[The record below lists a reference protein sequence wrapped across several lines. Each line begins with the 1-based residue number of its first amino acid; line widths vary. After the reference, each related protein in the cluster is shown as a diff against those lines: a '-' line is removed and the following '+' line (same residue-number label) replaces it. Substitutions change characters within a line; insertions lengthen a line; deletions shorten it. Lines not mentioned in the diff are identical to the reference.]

1 MKIGGGSMKKGILSI
16 TALAVVLLISFT
28 SLTVKPAATA
38 TEKKPAVTV
47 SEEKVLGAL
56 FLNMLNHSFV
66 YNGAFESVYEMTACS
81 EVALLDK
88 AEDGYIKQSLI
99 AAYLYNMYGVE
110 NADFA
115 AVTKDFPQRENYVYV
130 IPRGFSVYKHSAP
143 VITENEDG
151 SYTVVTDVEISAH
164 DSDTETAKAT
174 TLFVKNE
181 NSAFGFNII
190 SSNISVG
197 YSI

>member
-1 MKIGGGSMKKGILSI
+1 MKKGILSI

-28 SLTVKPAATA
+28 SLTVKPAANA
-38 TEKKPAVTV
+38 TEKKPAVAV
-47 SEEKVLGAL
+47 SEEKALGAR
-56 FLNMLNHSFV
+56 FLNMLNHNFV
-66 YNGAFESVYEMTACS
+66 YNDAFESVYEMTACS

-99 AAYLYNMYGVE
+99 AGYLYNMYGVE

-151 SYTVVTDVEISAH
+151 SYTVVTDVEISSH
-164 DSDTETAKAT
+164 DSDAENAKAT

-190 SSNISVG
+190 SSDISAAG
-197 YSI
+197 YNA

>member
-1 MKIGGGSMKKGILSI
+1 MKKGILSI

-28 SLTVKPAATA
+28 SLTVKPAANA

-47 SEEKVLGAL
+47 SEERVLGAR
-56 FLNMLNHSFV
+56 FLNMLNHNFV
-66 YNGAFESVYEMTACS
+66 YNNEFESVYEMTACS

-99 AAYLYNMYGVE
+99 AGYLYNMYGVE
-110 NADFA
+110 NTDFV

-151 SYTVVTDVEISAH
+151 SYTVVTDVEISSH
-164 DSDTETAKAT
+164 DSDVETAKAT

-190 SSNISVG
+190 SSDISAIG
-197 YSI
+197 YNA

>member
-1 MKIGGGSMKKGILSI
+1 MKKGILSI

-28 SLTVKPAATA
+28 SLTVKPAANA

-47 SEEKVLGAL
+47 SEEKVLGAR
-56 FLNMLNHSFV
+56 FLNMLNHNFV
-66 YNGAFESVYEMTACS
+66 YNGEFESVYEMTACS

-99 AAYLYNMYGVE
+99 AGYLYNMYGVE
-110 NADFA
+110 NVDFA
-115 AVTKDFPQRENYVYV
+115 AVTKDFPQREGYVYV
-130 IPRGFSVYKHSAP
+130 IPRGFSVYKHSTP

-151 SYTVVTDVEISAH
+151 SYTVVTDVEISSH
-164 DSDTETAKAT
+164 DSDVETAKAT

-190 SSNISVG
+190 SSDISAVG
-197 YSI
+197 YNA

>member
-1 MKIGGGSMKKGILSI
+1 MKKGILSI

-28 SLTVKPAATA
+28 SLTVKPAANA
-38 TEKKPAVTV
+38 TEKKPAVAV
-47 SEEKVLGAL
+47 SEEKALGAR
-56 FLNMLNHSFV
+56 FLNMLNHNFV
-66 YNGAFESVYEMTACS
+66 YNDAFESVYEMTACS

-99 AAYLYNMYGVE
+99 ADYLYNMYGVE

-151 SYTVVTDVEISAH
+151 SYTVVTDVEISSH
-164 DSDTETAKAT
+164 DSDAETAKAT

-190 SSNISVG
+190 SSDISAVG
-197 YSI
+197 YNA

>member
-1 MKIGGGSMKKGILSI
+1 MKKGILSI

-28 SLTVKPAATA
+28 SLTVKPAANA

-47 SEEKVLGAL
+47 SEEKALGAR
-56 FLNMLNHSFV
+56 FLNMLNHNFV
-66 YNGAFESVYEMTACS
+66 YNDAFESVYEMTACS

-99 AAYLYNMYGVE
+99 AGYLYNMYGVE

-151 SYTVVTDVEISAH
+151 SYTVVTDVEISSH
-164 DSDTETAKAT
+164 DSDAETAKTT

-190 SSNISVG
+190 SSDISAIG
-197 YSI
+197 YNA

>member
-1 MKIGGGSMKKGILSI
+1 MKKGILSI

-28 SLTVKPAATA
+28 SLTVKPAANA
-38 TEKKPAVTV
+38 TEEKHAVAV
-47 SEEKVLGAL
+47 SEEKALGAR
-56 FLNMLNHSFV
+56 FLNMLNHNFV
-66 YNGAFESVYEMTACS
+66 YNDAFESVYEMTACS

-99 AAYLYNMYGVE
+99 AGYLYNMYGVE

-151 SYTVVTDVEISAH
+151 SYTVVTDVEISSH
-164 DSDTETAKAT
+164 DSDVETAKAT

-190 SSNISVG
+190 SSDISAIG
-197 YSI
+197 YNA

>member
-1 MKIGGGSMKKGILSI
+1 MKKGILSI

-28 SLTVKPAATA
+28 SLTVKPAANA

-47 SEEKVLGAL
+47 SEERVLGAR
-56 FLNMLNHSFV
+56 FLNMLNHNFV
-66 YNGAFESVYEMTACS
+66 YNNEFESVYEMTACS
-81 EVALLDK
+81 EVAPLDK

-99 AAYLYNMYGVE
+99 AGYLYNMYGVE

-151 SYTVVTDVEISAH
+151 SYTVVTDVEISSH
-164 DSDTETAKAT
+164 DSDAETAKAT

-190 SSNISVG
+190 SSDISAIG
-197 YSI
+197 YNA

>member
-1 MKIGGGSMKKGILSI
+1 MKKGILSI

-28 SLTVKPAATA
+28 SLTVKPAANA
-38 TEKKPAVTV
+38 TEKKPAVAV
-47 SEEKVLGAL
+47 SEEKALGAR
-56 FLNMLNHSFV
+56 FLNMLNHNFV
-66 YNGAFESVYEMTACS
+66 YNDAFESVYEMTACS

-99 AAYLYNMYGVE
+99 AGYLYNMYGVE

-151 SYTVVTDVEISAH
+151 SYTVVTDVEISSH
-164 DSDTETAKAT
+164 DSDAETAKAT

-190 SSNISVG
+190 SSDISAVG
-197 YSI
+197 YNA

>member
-1 MKIGGGSMKKGILSI
+1 MKKGILSI

-28 SLTVKPAATA
+28 SLTVNPAANA

-47 SEEKVLGAL
+47 SEEKALGAR
-56 FLNMLNHSFV
+56 FLNMLNHNFV
-66 YNGAFESVYEMTACS
+66 YNDAFESVYEMTACS

-99 AAYLYNMYGVE
+99 AGYLYNMYGVE

-115 AVTKDFPQRENYVYV
+115 TVTKDFPQRENYVYV

-151 SYTVVTDVEISAH
+151 SYTVVTDVEISSH
-164 DSDTETAKAT
+164 DSDAETAKAT

-190 SSNISVG
+190 SSDISAIG
-197 YSI
+197 YNA

>member
-1 MKIGGGSMKKGILSI
+1 MKKGILSI

-28 SLTVKPAATA
+28 SLTVKPAANA

-47 SEEKVLGAL
+47 SEEKALGAR
-56 FLNMLNHSFV
+56 FLNMLNHNFV
-66 YNGAFESVYEMTACS
+66 YNDAFESVYEMTACS

-99 AAYLYNMYGVE
+99 AGYLYNMYGVE

-151 SYTVVTDVEISAH
+151 SYIVVTDVEISSH
-164 DSDTETAKAT
+164 DSDAENAKAT

-190 SSNISVG
+190 SSDISAIG
-197 YSI
+197 YNA

>member
-1 MKIGGGSMKKGILSI
+1 MKKGILSI

-28 SLTVKPAATA
+28 SLTVKPAANA

-47 SEEKVLGAL
+47 SEERVLGAR
-56 FLNMLNHSFV
+56 FLNMLNHNFV
-66 YNGAFESVYEMTACS
+66 YNNEFESVYEMTACS

-99 AAYLYNMYGVE
+99 AGYLYNMYGVE
-110 NADFA
+110 NIDFA

-151 SYTVVTDVEISAH
+151 SYTVVTDVEISSH
-164 DSDTETAKAT
+164 DSDVETAKAT

-190 SSNISVG
+190 SSDISAIG
-197 YSI
+197 YNA

>member
-1 MKIGGGSMKKGILSI
+1 MKKGILSI

-28 SLTVKPAATA
+28 SLTVKPAANA

-47 SEEKVLGAL
+47 SEERVLGAR
-56 FLNMLNHSFV
+56 FLNMLNHNFV
-66 YNGAFESVYEMTACS
+66 YNNEFESVYEMTACS

-88 AEDGYIKQSLI
+88 AGDGYIKQSLI
-99 AAYLYNMYGVE
+99 AGYLYNMYGVE
-110 NADFA
+110 NTDFA

-151 SYTVVTDVEISAH
+151 SYTVVTDVEISSH
-164 DSDTETAKAT
+164 DSDVETAKAT

-190 SSNISVG
+190 SSDISAIG
-197 YSI
+197 YNA

>member
-1 MKIGGGSMKKGILSI
+1 MKKGILSI

-28 SLTVKPAATA
+28 SLTVKPAANA

-47 SEEKVLGAL
+47 SEEKVLGAR
-56 FLNMLNHSFV
+56 FLNMLNHNFV
-66 YNGAFESVYEMTACS
+66 YNNEFESVYEMTACS

-99 AAYLYNMYGVE
+99 AGYLYNMYGVE

-130 IPRGFSVYKHSAP
+130 IPRGFSIYKHSAP

-151 SYTVVTDVEISAH
+151 SYTVVTDVEISSH
-164 DSDTETAKAT
+164 DSDAETAKAT

-190 SSNISVG
+190 SSDISAAG
-197 YSI
+197 YNA

>member
-1 MKIGGGSMKKGILSI
+1 MKKGILSI

-28 SLTVKPAATA
+28 SLTVNPAANA

-47 SEEKVLGAL
+47 SEEKALGAR
-56 FLNMLNHSFV
+56 FLNMLNHNFV
-66 YNGAFESVYEMTACS
+66 YNDAFESVYEMTACS

-99 AAYLYNMYGVE
+99 AGYLYNMYGVE

-115 AVTKDFPQRENYVYV
+115 TVTKDFPQRENYVYV

-151 SYTVVTDVEISAH
+151 SYTVVTDVEISSH
-164 DSDTETAKAT
+164 DSDVETAKAT

-190 SSNISVG
+190 SSDISAIG
-197 YSI
+197 YNA

>member
-1 MKIGGGSMKKGILSI
+1 MKKGILSI

-28 SLTVKPAATA
+28 SLTVKPAANA

-47 SEEKVLGAL
+47 SEEKALGAR
-56 FLNMLNHSFV
+56 FLNMLNHNFV
-66 YNGAFESVYEMTACS
+66 YNDAFESVYEMTACS

-99 AAYLYNMYGVE
+99 AGYLYNMYGVE
-110 NADFA
+110 NSDFA

-151 SYTVVTDVEISAH
+151 SYTVVTDVEISSH
-164 DSDTETAKAT
+164 DSDAENAKAT

-190 SSNISVG
+190 SSDISAIG
-197 YSI
+197 YNA

>member
-1 MKIGGGSMKKGILSI
+1 MKKGILSI

-28 SLTVKPAATA
+28 SLTVKPAANA

-47 SEEKVLGAL
+47 SEEKALGAR
-56 FLNMLNHSFV
+56 FLNMLNHNFV
-66 YNGAFESVYEMTACS
+66 YNDAFESVYEMTACS

-99 AAYLYNMYGVE
+99 AGYLYNMYGVE
-110 NADFA
+110 NTDFA

-151 SYTVVTDVEISAH
+151 SYTVVTDVEISSH
-164 DSDTETAKAT
+164 DSDVETAKAT

-190 SSNISVG
+190 SSDISAIG
-197 YSI
+197 YNA

>member
-1 MKIGGGSMKKGILSI
+1 MKKGILSI

-28 SLTVKPAATA
+28 SLTVKPAANA

-47 SEEKVLGAL
+47 SEEKALGAR
-56 FLNMLNHSFV
+56 FLNMLNHNFV
-66 YNGAFESVYEMTACS
+66 YNDAFESVYEMTACS

-99 AAYLYNMYGVE
+99 AGYLYNMYGVE

-151 SYTVVTDVEISAH
+151 SYTVVTDVEISSH
-164 DSDTETAKAT
+164 DSDAENAKAT

-190 SSNISVG
+190 SSDISAVG
-197 YSI
+197 YNA

>member
-1 MKIGGGSMKKGILSI
+1 MKKGILSI

-28 SLTVKPAATA
+28 SLTVKPAANA

-47 SEEKVLGAL
+47 SEERVLGAR
-56 FLNMLNHSFV
+56 FLNMLNHNFV
-66 YNGAFESVYEMTACS
+66 YNNEFESVYEMTACS

-99 AAYLYNMYGVE
+99 AGYLYNMYGVE
-110 NADFA
+110 NTDFA

-151 SYTVVTDVEISAH
+151 SYTVVTDVEISSH
-164 DSDTETAKAT
+164 DSDVETAKAT

-190 SSNISVG
+190 SSDISAIG
-197 YSI
+197 YNA

>member
-1 MKIGGGSMKKGILSI
+1 MKKGILSI

-28 SLTVKPAATA
+28 SLTVKPAANA

-47 SEEKVLGAL
+47 SEEKALGAR
-56 FLNMLNHSFV
+56 FLNMLNHNFV
-66 YNGAFESVYEMTACS
+66 YNDAFESVYEMTACS

-99 AAYLYNMYGVE
+99 AGYLYNMYGVE

-151 SYTVVTDVEISAH
+151 SYTIVTDVEISSH
-164 DSDTETAKAT
+164 DSDAETAKAT

-190 SSNISVG
+190 SSDISAIG
-197 YSI
+197 YNA

>member
-1 MKIGGGSMKKGILSI
+1 MKKGILSI

-28 SLTVKPAATA
+28 SLTVKPAANA

-47 SEEKVLGAL
+47 SEEKALGAR
-56 FLNMLNHSFV
+56 FLNMLNHNFV
-66 YNGAFESVYEMTACS
+66 YNDAFESVYEMTACS

-99 AAYLYNMYGVE
+99 AGYLYNMYGVE

-115 AVTKDFPQRENYVYV
+115 AVTKDFPQRKNYVYV

-151 SYTVVTDVEISAH
+151 SYTVVTDVEISSH
-164 DSDTETAKAT
+164 DSDAETAKAT

-190 SSNISVG
+190 SSDISAAG
-197 YSI
+197 YNA

>member
-1 MKIGGGSMKKGILSI
+1 MKKGILSI
-16 TALAVVLLISFT
+16 TALAVVLLIFFT
-28 SLTVKPAATA
+28 SLTVKPAANA

-47 SEEKVLGAL
+47 SEERVLGAR
-56 FLNMLNHSFV
+56 FLNMLNHNFV
-66 YNGAFESVYEMTACS
+66 YNNEFESVYEMTACS

-99 AAYLYNMYGVE
+99 AGYLYNMYGVE
-110 NADFA
+110 NTDFA

-151 SYTVVTDVEISAH
+151 SYTVVTDVEISSH
-164 DSDTETAKAT
+164 DSDVETAKAT

-190 SSNISVG
+190 SSDISAIG
-197 YSI
+197 YNA

>member
-1 MKIGGGSMKKGILSI
+1 MKKGILSI

-28 SLTVKPAATA
+28 SLTVKPAANA

-47 SEEKVLGAL
+47 SEEKVLGAR
-56 FLNMLNHSFV
+56 FLNMLNHNFV
-66 YNGAFESVYEMTACS
+66 YNDAFESVYEMTACS

-99 AAYLYNMYGVE
+99 AGYLYNMYGVE

-151 SYTVVTDVEISAH
+151 SYIVVTDVEISSH

-190 SSNISVG
+190 SSDISAAG
-197 YSI
+197 YNA

>member
-1 MKIGGGSMKKGILSI
+1 MKKGILSI

-28 SLTVKPAATA
+28 SLTVKPAANA

-47 SEEKVLGAL
+47 SEEKALGAR
-56 FLNMLNHSFV
+56 FLNMLNHNFV
-66 YNGAFESVYEMTACS
+66 YNDAFESVYEMTACS

-99 AAYLYNMYGVE
+99 AGYLYNMYGVE

-151 SYTVVTDVEISAH
+151 SYTVVTDVEISSH
-164 DSDTETAKAT
+164 DSDAETAKAT

-181 NSAFGFNII
+181 NSAFSFNII
-190 SSNISVG
+190 SSDISAIG
-197 YSI
+197 YNA

>member
-1 MKIGGGSMKKGILSI
+1 MKKGILNI

-28 SLTVKPAATA
+28 SLTVKPAANA
-38 TEKKPAVTV
+38 TEKKPAATV
-47 SEEKVLGAL
+47 SEEKVLGAR
-56 FLNMLNHSFV
+56 FLNMLNHNFV
-66 YNGAFESVYEMTACS
+66 YNNEFESVYEMTACS

-99 AAYLYNMYGVE
+99 AGYLYNMYGVE
-110 NADFA
+110 NVDFA

-143 VITENEDG
+143 VTTENEDG
-151 SYTVVTDVEISAH
+151 SYTVVTDVVISSH
-164 DSDTETAKAT
+164 DSDAETAKAT

-190 SSNISVG
+190 SSDISAAG
-197 YSI
+197 YNA

>member
-1 MKIGGGSMKKGILSI
+1 MKKGILSI

-28 SLTVKPAATA
+28 SLTVKPAANA

-47 SEEKVLGAL
+47 SEEKALGAR
-56 FLNMLNHSFV
+56 FLNMLNHNFV
-66 YNGAFESVYEMTACS
+66 YNDAFESVYEMTACS

-99 AAYLYNMYGVE
+99 VGYLYNMYGVE

-151 SYTVVTDVEISAH
+151 SYTVVTDVEISSH
-164 DSDTETAKAT
+164 DSDAETAKAT

-190 SSNISVG
+190 SSDISAVG
-197 YSI
+197 YNA

>member
-1 MKIGGGSMKKGILSI
+1 MKKGILSI

-28 SLTVKPAATA
+28 SLTVKPAANA

-47 SEEKVLGAL
+47 SEEKALGAR
-56 FLNMLNHSFV
+56 FLNMLNHNFV
-66 YNGAFESVYEMTACS
+66 YNDAFESVYEMTACS

-99 AAYLYNMYGVE
+99 AGYLYNMYGVE

-151 SYTVVTDVEISAH
+151 SYTVVTDVEISSH
-164 DSDTETAKAT
+164 DSDAETEKAT

-190 SSNISVG
+190 SSDISAIG
-197 YSI
+197 YNA

>member
-1 MKIGGGSMKKGILSI
+1 MKKGILSI

-28 SLTVKPAATA
+28 SLTVKPAANA

-47 SEEKVLGAL
+47 SEEKVLGAR
-56 FLNMLNHSFV
+56 FLNMLNHNFV
-66 YNGAFESVYEMTACS
+66 YNDAFESVYEMTACS

-99 AAYLYNMYGVE
+99 AGYLYNMYGVE

-151 SYTVVTDVEISAH
+151 SYTVVTDVEISSH
-164 DSDTETAKAT
+164 DSDVETAKAT

-190 SSNISVG
+190 SSDISAAG
-197 YSI
+197 YNA

>member
-1 MKIGGGSMKKGILSI
+1 MKKGILSI

-28 SLTVKPAATA
+28 SLTVKPAANA

-47 SEEKVLGAL
+47 SEERVLGAR
-56 FLNMLNHSFV
+56 FLNMLNHNFV
-66 YNGAFESVYEMTACS
+66 YNDAFESVYEMTACS

-99 AAYLYNMYGVE
+99 AGYLYNMYGVE

-151 SYTVVTDVEISAH
+151 SYTVVTDVEISSH
-164 DSDTETAKAT
+164 DSDAETAKAT

-190 SSNISVG
+190 SSDISAVG
-197 YSI
+197 YNA

>member
-1 MKIGGGSMKKGILSI
+1 MKKGILSI

-28 SLTVKPAATA
+28 SLTVKPAANA

-47 SEEKVLGAL
+47 SEERVLGAR
-56 FLNMLNHSFV
+56 FLNMLNHNFV
-66 YNGAFESVYEMTACS
+66 YNNEFESVYEMTACS

-99 AAYLYNMYGVE
+99 AGYIYNMYGVE
-110 NADFA
+110 NTDFA

-151 SYTVVTDVEISAH
+151 SYTVVTDVEISSH
-164 DSDTETAKAT
+164 DSDVETAKAT

-190 SSNISVG
+190 SSDISAIG
-197 YSI
+197 YNA

>member
-1 MKIGGGSMKKGILSI
+1 MKKGILSI

-28 SLTVKPAATA
+28 SLTVKPAANA

-47 SEEKVLGAL
+47 SEEKALGAR
-56 FLNMLNHSFV
+56 FLNMLNHNFV
-66 YNGAFESVYEMTACS
+66 YNDAFESVYEMTACS

-99 AAYLYNMYGVE
+99 AGYLYNMYGVE

-151 SYTVVTDVEISAH
+151 SYTVVTDVEISSH
-164 DSDTETAKAT
+164 DSDVETAKAT

-190 SSNISVG
+190 SSDISAIG
-197 YSI
+197 YNA

>member
-1 MKIGGGSMKKGILSI
+1 MKKGILSI

-28 SLTVKPAATA
+28 SLTVKPAANA

-47 SEEKVLGAL
+47 SEEKALGAR
-56 FLNMLNHSFV
+56 FLNMLNHNFV
-66 YNGAFESVYEMTACS
+66 YNDAFESVYEMTACS

-88 AEDGYIKQSLI
+88 AEDGYIKQSFI
-99 AAYLYNMYGVE
+99 AGYLYNMYGVE

-151 SYTVVTDVEISAH
+151 SYTVVTDVEISSH
-164 DSDTETAKAT
+164 DSDAETAKAT

-190 SSNISVG
+190 SSDISAAG
-197 YSI
+197 YNA

>member
-1 MKIGGGSMKKGILSI
+1 MKKGILSI

-28 SLTVKPAATA
+28 SLTVKPAANA

-47 SEEKVLGAL
+47 SEEKALGAR
-56 FLNMLNHSFV
+56 FLNMLNHNFV
-66 YNGAFESVYEMTACS
+66 YNDAFESVYEMTACS

-99 AAYLYNMYGVE
+99 AGYLYNMYGVE

-151 SYTVVTDVEISAH
+151 SYTVVTDVEISSH
-164 DSDTETAKAT
+164 DSDVETAKAT

-190 SSNISVG
+190 SSDISAAG
-197 YSI
+197 YNA

>member
-1 MKIGGGSMKKGILSI
+1 MKKGILSI

-28 SLTVKPAATA
+28 SLTVNPAANA

-47 SEEKVLGAL
+47 SEEKALGAR
-56 FLNMLNHSFV
+56 FLNMLNHNFV
-66 YNGAFESVYEMTACS
+66 YNDAFESVYEMTACS

-99 AAYLYNMYGVE
+99 AGYLYNMYGVE

-151 SYTVVTDVEISAH
+151 SYTVVTDVEISSH
-164 DSDTETAKAT
+164 DSDAENAKAT

-190 SSNISVG
+190 SSDISAIG
-197 YSI
+197 YNA

>member
-1 MKIGGGSMKKGILSI
+1 MKKGILSI

-28 SLTVKPAATA
+28 SLTVKPAANA

-47 SEEKVLGAL
+47 SEEKVLGAR
-56 FLNMLNHSFV
+56 FLNMLNHNFV
-66 YNGAFESVYEMTACS
+66 YNNEFESVYEMTACS

-99 AAYLYNMYGVE
+99 AGYLYNMYGVE

-151 SYTVVTDVEISAH
+151 SYTVVTDVEISSH
-164 DSDTETAKAT
+164 DSDAETAKAT

-190 SSNISVG
+190 SSDISAVG
-197 YSI
+197 YNA

>member
-1 MKIGGGSMKKGILSI
+1 MKKGILSI

-28 SLTVKPAATA
+28 SLTVKPAANA
-38 TEKKPAVTV
+38 TEKMPAVTV
-47 SEEKVLGAL
+47 SEEKALGAR
-56 FLNMLNHSFV
+56 FLNMLNHNFV
-66 YNGAFESVYEMTACS
+66 YNDAFESVYEMTACS

-99 AAYLYNMYGVE
+99 AGYLYNMYGVE

-151 SYTVVTDVEISAH
+151 SYTVVTDVEISSH
-164 DSDTETAKAT
+164 DSDAETAKAT

-190 SSNISVG
+190 SSDISAIG
-197 YSI
+197 YNA